1 MAYQGKFSQ
10 PRNTEENIRL
20 KKEAAKKAAAEA
32 RAESQEAAAPP
43 ETAAAPAAKP
53 AAPAPKR
60 AATEVKQA
68 PKQVSDVK
76 SAPAKKNTRKKKKNK
91 GNRTITLIF
100 YTCYFA
106 LVAALLGGIFF
117 LNSWIKDWLVDYEA
131 SQPTTRCEEV
141 FQEYFAD
148 PDWAALYAMAGLTDT
163 EYEDNSAFVQFM
175 DAKVG
180 SRELTYVETSAGLSG
195 GHKYLLKLG
204 DETIGHFTLVD
215 QAPVGSTVSDWQLGK
230 VGLTYAYGESVTV
243 QKMEGV
249 TVYVNGIALTDEHTI
264 QIGTTKVE
272 EYLPEG
278 LHGPRIY
285 TQHLDGLMVKP
296 QVTATDADGNNVEVT
311 YDESAN
317 IYTVL
322 TAENSISDEDYERVL
337 NTAKTYSL
345 RMIEMASTK
354 ELGKYFDTS
363 SQIYKTII
371 SIDPWMQ
378 EWFFSDYEWGQETI
392 SGYYRHSDKLFSVH
406 VDLTMFV
413 TRTDDTVKEYKIDH
427 SFFFEKQGKNWKCIN
442 MTNVDIQEQSAIVRL
457 TFKVGDSVVFTNLF
471 EEDITT
477 LELPT
482 VTAPEGKVFDGWYR
496 LDTTAD
502 GSTAYT
508 QVFAPDE
515 DGLINL
521 PAGTKLEPMT
531 LYALFV
537 NAPDNGGNE

>member
-195 GHKYLLKLG
+195 GHKYLLKL
-204 DETIGHFTLVD
+204 DFF
-215 QAPVGSTVSDWQLGK
+215 P
-230 VGLTYAYGESVTV
+230 
-243 QKMEGV
+243 
-249 TVYVNGIALTDEHTI
+249 
-264 QIGTTKVE
+264 
-272 EYLPEG
+272 
-278 LHGPRIY
+278 
-285 TQHLDGLMVKP
+285 
-296 QVTATDADGNNVEVT
+296 
-311 YDESAN
+311 
-317 IYTVL
+317 
-322 TAENSISDEDYERVL
+322 
-337 NTAKTYSL
+337 
-345 RMIEMASTK
+345 RMI
-354 ELGKYFDTS
+354 L
-363 SQIYKTII
+363 
-371 SIDPWMQ
+371 
-378 EWFFSDYEWGQETI
+378 
-392 SGYYRHSDKLFSVH
+392 
-406 VDLTMFV
+406 
-413 TRTDDTVKEYKIDH
+413 
-427 SFFFEKQGKNWKCIN
+427 
-442 MTNVDIQEQSAIVRL
+442 
-457 TFKVGDSVVFTNLF
+457 
-471 EEDITT
+471 
-477 LELPT
+477 
-482 VTAPEGKVFDGWYR
+482 
-496 LDTTAD
+496 
-502 GSTAYT
+502 
-508 QVFAPDE
+508 
-515 DGLINL
+515 
-521 PAGTKLEPMT
+521 
-531 LYALFV
+531 
-537 NAPDNGGNE
+537 